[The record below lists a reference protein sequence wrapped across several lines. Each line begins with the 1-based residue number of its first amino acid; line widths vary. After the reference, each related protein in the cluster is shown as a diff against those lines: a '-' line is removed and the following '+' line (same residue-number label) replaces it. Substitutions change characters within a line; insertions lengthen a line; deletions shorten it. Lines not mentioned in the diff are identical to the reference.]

1 MKIGIEINGV
11 LRDTVGKFKM
21 CYEKFLMPN
30 EYNLE
35 ENNDFEYSIIEP
47 IDTIDLSNHF
57 KFKDK
62 DEMFTFMYEECP
74 MEIFGHA
81 MSSEMSTFIFL
92 NEFIQKFKDI
102 HEIYIISDEVGK
114 TKPAS
119 LFFLSKFSCLIENI
133 QFYNSNKKEDILSKF
148 DLVVTSNPDVVI
160 NYKDKFSIVKFETNY
175 NKNCEGDFNIK
186 SLSELKEIIE
196 NLKDA

>member
-11 LRDTVGKFKM
+11 LRDTIGKFKM

-35 ENNDFEYSIIEP
+35 DNYDFEYKINEP
-47 IDTIDLSNHF
+47 IDSINLFNHF
-57 KFKDK
+57 MFKDE
-62 DEMFTFMYEECP
+62 DEMFSFMYEDCP

-81 MSSEMSTFIFL
+81 MSSEMSTFNIL
-92 NEFIQKFKDI
+92 NEFIQKFKNE

-133 QFYNSNKKEDILSKF
+133 QFYNVNKRDEVLSKF
-148 DLVVTSNPDVVI
+148 DLVVTSNPEIVI
-160 NYKDKFSIVKFETNY
+160 NYKNKFKIVKFETNY
-175 NKNCEGDFNIK
+175 NKDCDGDFNIK
-186 SLSELKEIIE
+186 SISELKEIIE
-196 NLKDA
+196 NTKNA